1 MRPAWSVLPPWLCA
15 RPVINS
21 ADCAGMLQASHG
33 ELRLCKRLGLDDTG
47 AQALL
52 AAMRAGNS
60 SRSAVVLTPQAP
72 ADYVPSFPCEDM
84 SSVPWLPPRVF
95 VPQTAEGAEKPTAY
109 EDYRRGM
116 YYMLDLS
123 SCWESA
129 ALECVPPPAR
139 SLDLCAAPGGKSM
152 LMAARYLPVNHTA
165 NEVNAARRGIL
176 RQNMEQCGV
185 PNVTVTGLRPDQWAA
200 ENVSF
205 DLLLVDAPCSGQSLL
220 CKGIRNPGCLSQT
233 MVNGNAKRQ
242 KGILL
247 AAVQCAAP
255 GAHLL
260 YSTCTYDPD
269 ENEKVMA
276 YILKR
281 VPGWE
286 AVEVPS
292 LEPFRSA
299 LSPFPSY
306 RLLPHHG
313 FGAGGFCCLLRKND

>member
-1 MRPAWSVLPPWLCA
+1 M
-15 RPVINS
+15 
-21 ADCAGMLQASHG
+21 QEASHG
-33 ELRLCKRLGLDDTG
+33 ELRLCHRLGLDDAG
-47 AQALL
+47 SRSLL
-52 AAMRAGNS
+52 AAMRAGAS
-60 SRSAVVLTPQAP
+60 SRSAVVLTPRAA
-72 ADYVPSFPCEDM
+72 ADYVPPFPCEDM
-84 SSVPWLPPRVF
+84 SAAPWLPPRVF
-95 VPQTAEGAEKPTAY
+95 VPEAGAQKPTAH
-109 EDYRRGM
+109 EDYRRGL

-129 ALECVPPPAR
+129 ALELVPPPAR

-152 LMAARYLPVNHTA
+152 LMAARYLPQQHTA

-200 ENVSF
+200 EGSHF

-247 AAVQCAAP
+247 SAVQCAAP
-255 GAHLL
+255 GAYLL

-281 VPGWE
+281 VSGWE
-286 AVEVPS
+286 AVEVPTLAS
-292 LEPFRSA
+292 FRSS
-299 LSPFPSY
+299 LSTFPSY

-313 FGAGGFCCLLRKND
+313 FGAGGFCCLLHKIP

>member
-1 MRPAWSVLPPWLCA
+1 MMP
-15 RPVINS
+15 
-21 ADCAGMLQASHG
+21 DGSHG
-33 ELRLCKRLGLDDTG
+33 ELRLCQRLALDD
-47 AQALL
+47 AEARALL
-52 AAMRAGNS
+52 EAMRAGSS
-60 SRSAVVLTPQAP
+60 SRSAVVLTPKAP
-72 ADYVPSFPCEDM
+72 PDYVPPFPCEDM
-84 SSVPWLPPRVF
+84 SAVSWLPPRVF
-95 VPQTAEGAEKPTAY
+95 VPQAGKGISRPTAY
-109 EDYRRGM
+109 EDYRNGL

-129 ALECVPPPAR
+129 ALAQVSPPAR

-152 LMAARYLPVNHTA
+152 LMAARYLPVDHTA

-200 ENVSF
+200 SGERF

-220 CKGIRNPGCLSQT
+220 CKGIRNPGCLGSA

-276 YILKR
+276 YILRR

-286 AVEVPS
+286 AVEVPALAS
-292 LEPFRSA
+292 FRSRLA
-299 LSPFPSY
+299 DFAAY
-306 RLLPHHG
+306 RLYPHHG